1 MARAVWEREAA
12 SSRSLCVCVCSRVVC
27 VCAGVPVRVCAAVC
41 ARVLVCMHLHV
52 CVCVVYTCGPVYMCV
67 RDCVCNRR
75 HVHTHDKDEDSCAH
89 CQPPGRHRGVAW
101 RWAEPAAGQQEPRL
115 GAQAGNSEAL
125 RAGSAETKVPRA
137 ADSGPGNTEGQGG
150 GCRVAVGT
158 GPAVCS
164 VESEAGERKAWTGG
178 RALPRGPAGSPVRTC
193 HPTGA
198 FIVSPGRRKLGPA
211 IYGADRA
218 PSDRRPRRV
227 PAEPGPAAASC
238 GAQVFK
244 ETRPR

>member
-1 MARAVWEREAA
+1 MRVFAC
-12 SSRSLCVCVCSRVVC
+12 CVCVRGCACAC
-27 VCAGVPVRVCAAVC
+27 VCRCVCTC
-41 ARVLVCMHLHV
+41 ARVYALACV

-125 RAGSAETKVPRA
+125 RAGSAETEVPGA

-164 VESEAGERKAWTGG
+164 VESEAG
-178 RALPRGPAGSPVRTC
+178 
-193 HPTGA
+193 
-198 FIVSPGRRKLGPA
+198 
-211 IYGADRA
+211 
-218 PSDRRPRRV
+218 
-227 PAEPGPAAASC
+227 
-238 GAQVFK
+238 
-244 ETRPR
+244 